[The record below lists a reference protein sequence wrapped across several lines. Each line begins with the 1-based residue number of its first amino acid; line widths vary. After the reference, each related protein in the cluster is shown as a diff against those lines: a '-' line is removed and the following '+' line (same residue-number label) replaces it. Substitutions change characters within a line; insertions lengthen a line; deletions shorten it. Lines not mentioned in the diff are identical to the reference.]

1 MATPM
6 QIKYWINQNDR
17 AWTKN
22 SEDALFSFFEIASG
36 NKHYY
41 KLLKLLN
48 YIFFPLLEFS
58 YTGL

>member
-1 MATPM
+1 MATPK

-17 AWTKN
+17 AWTKS

-36 NKHYY
+36 DKHYY

-48 YIFFPLLEFS
+48 YIFSL
-58 YTGL
+58 Y